1 MSLLRTDELSR
12 EFYGKVNDTLKVVRN
27 RGKESSYDDLPFQK
41 DSHDYTMR
49 LKDELHMAN
58 IIAFFAQTQEGVGAI
73 SGVCIEED
81 DDRLIIRLAS
91 NETPLHTTVDGLRRV
106 LDNVENGLKDDM
118 SKSALEDLIF
128 ESVIDL
134 NQDRILQR
142 IRPNWIST
150 PDYFRKGKLERNIE
164 LPLWERI
171 RAILHRPECHP
182 RLRRG
187 LNKVISELQLLK
199 RLPSLAT
206 TTTTFVGE

>member
-1 MSLLRTDELSR
+1 MT
-12 EFYGKVNDTLKVVRN
+12 
-27 RGKESSYDDLPFQK
+27 
-41 DSHDYTMR
+41 
-49 LKDELHMAN
+49 
-58 IIAFFAQTQEGVGAI
+58 
-73 SGVCIEED
+73 
-81 DDRLIIRLAS
+81 
-91 NETPLHTTVDGLRRV
+91 
-106 LDNVENGLKDDM
+106 DM

-199 RLPSLAT
+199 VKPCEHGLFRLLNSIIRACTSISYRDCHRWLQQLRHLLESECDKSLRDLRT
-206 TTTTFVGE
+206 NSLLVQLSRPLKRFRRTGPTS